1 MGNFPPEI
9 GAQAAAG
16 HVQGHAQGLRRPR
29 TVPAPAD
36 YALVVIS
43 GVSAVAAIIGEATN
57 NAAGYVFL
65 CVAAA
70 TTYVVRYPV
79 YLVHVFPN

>member
-1 MGNFPPEI
+1 M
-9 GAQAAAG
+9 
-16 HVQGHAQGLRRPR
+16 LRPR
-29 TVPAPAD
+29 PVTFKVTPKASGGLERFPLRLTMP
-36 YALVVIS
+36 YVVIS